1 MRCSV
6 AAGFPG
12 ASTVL
17 PSAPRA
23 SRTLLFGPSK
33 TTPQELVFL
42 MSAKELVFLMSANEA
57 QASSCSQGVD
67 VCVCVCV
74 YMSIWTL
81 VNTGQSRACLA
92 V

>member
-42 MSAKELVFLMSANEA
+42 MSANEA

-67 VCVCVCV
+67 VCVCVHEHMDTREYGSVKGVFGCLSQAV
-74 YMSIWTL
+74 L
-81 VNTGQSRACLA
+81 V
-92 V
+92 